1 MHKKCGNGF
10 TLIELLVVISI
21 IALLASVVMSSVA
34 EARANAR
41 NARTLSMIRE
51 YQKALERLEKDQSV
65 MAEQREQLQG
75 LELAPDEIARA
86 MQPLESFHEQL
97 REEVEVYER
106 MKRGDLG
113 ALRNLTSIGRWLIGV
128 RIAKGLT
135 QQELAER
142 LSVAPSQVS
151 RDEGNEYHG
160 ISVERAQ
167 RILEALGVRFE
178 AQLTEPVVSE
188 ADRKELVGT

>member
-1 MHKKCGNGF
+1 
-10 TLIELLVVISI
+10 
-21 IALLASVVMSSVA
+21 
-34 EARANAR
+34 
-41 NARTLSMIRE
+41 MIRSEQE

>member
-1 MHKKCGNGF
+1 
-10 TLIELLVVISI
+10 
-21 IALLASVVMSSVA
+21 
-34 EARANAR
+34 
-41 NARTLSMIRE
+41 
-51 YQKALERLEKDQSV
+51 
-65 MAEQREQLQG
+65 
-75 LELAPDEIARA
+75 

-113 ALRNLTSIGRWLIGV
+113 ALQNLTSIGRWLIGV

-142 LSVAPSQVS
+142 LAVAPSQVS
-151 RDEGNEYHG
+151 RDESNEYHG

-178 AQLTEPVVSE
+178 VQLTEPVITE
-188 ADRKELVGT
+188 ANRIELVGT

>member
-1 MHKKCGNGF
+1 
-10 TLIELLVVISI
+10 
-21 IALLASVVMSSVA
+21 
-34 EARANAR
+34 
-41 NARTLSMIRE
+41 MIRSEQE
-51 YQKALERLEKDQSV
+51 YQKALERLENDQAV
-65 MAEQREQLQG
+65 MADQRKQLEA
-75 LELAPDEIARA
+75 LELGPDEVTRA
-86 MQPLESFHEQL
+86 LQPVESFHEQL

-135 QQELAER
+135 QQELADR
-142 LSVAPSQVS
+142 LGVAPSQIS
-151 RDEGNEYHG
+151 RDESNEYHG

-178 AQLTEPVVSE
+178 AHLTEPVISE
-188 ADRKELVGT
+188 ADRRELVGT

>member
-1 MHKKCGNGF
+1 
-10 TLIELLVVISI
+10 
-21 IALLASVVMSSVA
+21 
-34 EARANAR
+34 
-41 NARTLSMIRE
+41 MIRSEQE

-65 MAEQREQLQG
+65 MAEQRKQLQA
-75 LELAPDEIARA
+75 LELDSDEVARA

-113 ALRNLTSIGRWLIGV
+113 ALQNLTSIGRWLIGV

-142 LSVAPSQVS
+142 LDVAPSQVS
-151 RDEGNEYHG
+151 RDESNEYHG

-178 AQLTEPVVSE
+178 VQLTEPVITE
-188 ADRKELVGT
+188 ANRKELVGT

>member
-1 MHKKCGNGF
+1 
-10 TLIELLVVISI
+10 
-21 IALLASVVMSSVA
+21 
-34 EARANAR
+34 
-41 NARTLSMIRE
+41 MIRSEQE
-51 YQKALERLEKDQSV
+51 YQKALERLEKNQAV
-65 MAEQREQLQG
+65 MAEQREE
-75 LELAPDEIARA
+75 LEGFELGPGEVGRA
-86 MQPLESFHEQL
+86 LQPLESFYEQL
-97 REEVEVYER
+97 REEVDVYER

-135 QQELAER
+135 QQQLAGR
-142 LSVAPSQVS
+142 LGVAPSQVS
-151 RDEGNEYHG
+151 RDESNEYHG

>member
-1 MHKKCGNGF
+1 
-10 TLIELLVVISI
+10 
-21 IALLASVVMSSVA
+21 
-34 EARANAR
+34 
-41 NARTLSMIRE
+41 MIRSEQE
-51 YQKALERLEKDQSV
+51 YQKALERLEKDQAV
-65 MAEQREQLQG
+65 MVEQRRQLEG
-75 LELAPDEIARA
+75 LDLGPAEVARA
-86 MQPLESFHEQL
+86 LQPLESFHEQL

-128 RIAKGLT
+128 RIAKGLS
-135 QQELAER
+135 QQELADR
-142 LSVAPSQVS
+142 LSVAPSQIS

-178 AQLTEPVVSE
+178 ARLAEPIISE
-188 ADRKELVGT
+188 ADRRELVGT

>member
-1 MHKKCGNGF
+1 
-10 TLIELLVVISI
+10 
-21 IALLASVVMSSVA
+21 
-34 EARANAR
+34 
-41 NARTLSMIRE
+41 MIRSEQE
-51 YQKALERLEKDQSV
+51 YQKALERLENDQSV
-65 MAEQREQLQG
+65 MAEQRKQLET
-75 LELAPDEIARA
+75 LELAPTEVGRA
-86 MQPLESFHEQL
+86 MQPLESFHDQL

-135 QQELAER
+135 QQELADR
-142 LSVAPSQVS
+142 LGVAPSQIS
-151 RDEGNEYHG
+151 RDESNEYHG

-178 AQLTEPVVSE
+178 VQLTEPVISQ
-188 ADRKELVGT
+188 ADRNELVGT

>member
-1 MHKKCGNGF
+1 
-10 TLIELLVVISI
+10 
-21 IALLASVVMSSVA
+21 
-34 EARANAR
+34 
-41 NARTLSMIRE
+41 MIRSEQE

-65 MAEQREQLQG
+65 MAEQRKQLRA
-75 LELAPDEIARA
+75 LELGADEVARA

-113 ALRNLTSIGRWLIGV
+113 ALQNLTSIGRWLIGV

-142 LSVAPSQVS
+142 LAVAPSQVS
-151 RDEGNEYHG
+151 RDESNEYHG

-178 AQLTEPVVSE
+178 VQLTEPVITE
-188 ADRKELVGT
+188 ANRIELVGT